1 MLLPRFTW
9 SYSKMAIPLYVS
21 GLLLRVVQIG
31 VKSVGDRSGNS
42 KFFLRITKIN
52 LGETSNERGECIFIP
67 LKIAKRKRYKN
78 AVDGVVLAAIQIA
91 VDPIKCR
98 TDGTS
103 AFNTRTAR

>member
-1 MLLPRFTW
+1 MMPLLGIV
-9 SYSKMAIPLYVS
+9 AEI
-21 GLLLRVVQIG
+21 Q
-31 VKSVGDRSGNS
+31 N
-42 KFFLRITKIN
+42 FLRITKIN